1 MMSQTTLT
9 GQEATPAPR
18 GVRNSATRIV
28 ASTLGVYGGLLGLEH
43 GYFETLQGGVAP
55 NGIMMSAIGPPC
67 QASTAWHGCE
77 PAMTII
83 PNFFVTGVLAVIV
96 SLIVVIGAA
105 AFVQR
110 KYGGLALILL
120 SLIQLLVGGGF
131 IPIPVIIIAG
141 VVGTRIHAPLTWWR
155 AHLSARSRRFLAALW
170 PWSLI
175 AYFILN
181 LGQFM
186 LGSFFN
192 EFMLHLS
199 VILGVVLPLGLVLLT
214 VLTAFAYDIQRQ
226 SDSHQVPAMSG

>member
-1 MMSQTTLT
+1 MSQTTLT
-9 GQEATPAPR
+9 GQETTPAPR